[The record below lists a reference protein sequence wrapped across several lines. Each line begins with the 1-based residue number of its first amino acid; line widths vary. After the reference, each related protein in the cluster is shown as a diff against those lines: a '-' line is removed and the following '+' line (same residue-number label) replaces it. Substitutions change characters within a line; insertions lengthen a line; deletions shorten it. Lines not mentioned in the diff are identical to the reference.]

1 MAESF
6 VRFGEVWLK
15 IEADD
20 AAVRAVWR
28 VRALEDGTENE
39 LSRRAARELAEYFAG
54 RRRAF
59 DLPLRPAGTEFQRA
73 VWAALQE
80 VPFGEKTSYGELAEK
95 LGRPAAARAVGG
107 AVGKNPL
114 LVLIPCHRVLGKD
127 GSLTGF
133 SAGLDLKKALLA
145 LEAGRE
151 L

>member
-6 VRFGEVWLK
+6 VQFGEAWLK

-20 AAVRAVWR
+20 AAVRAVRR
-28 VRALEDGTENE
+28 VRAPEDGTENE

-59 DLPLRPAGTEFQRA
+59 DLPLCPAGTEFQRA

-133 SAGLDLKKALLA
+133 SAGLDLKKSLLA
-145 LEAGRE
+145 LEAGRN

>member
-20 AAVRAVWR
+20 AAVRAVRR

-145 LEAGRE
+145 LEAGRG